1 MEEPEH
7 IFEEKQIN
15 DIISSSAI
23 DMFGDIVEISEE

>member
-1 MEEPEH
+1 MEEPEP